1 MTVNENY
8 DVIAFKSCIKVVHAI
23 LCIRAYKKMSLNHV
37 DPILMCV
44 RGWKILVRKLEES
57 GQGTRAG
64 TQFTHASLPND

>member
-1 MTVNENY
+1 M
-8 DVIAFKSCIKVVHAI
+8 
-23 LCIRAYKKMSLNHV
+23 RACNKKMSLNHV

-44 RGWKILVRKLEES
+44 RGWKILVRKLEEL